1 MTVSSFLIASSPQL
15 ESEKT
20 LAGGSAAFP
29 GSGKW
34 RQVKLGLAET
44 KGKVPSMESLGNADL
59 EVSASTSSGMEPWDW
74 AKTTQLK
81 DISVISTENIT
92 IYGVCNKSVKE
103 HFES

>member
-1 MTVSSFLIASSPQL
+1 MVSSAQL

-44 KGKVPSMESLGNADL
+44 KEKVPSMGSLGNADL
-59 EVSASTSSGMEPWDW
+59 EVSVSPPSGMEPWDR
-74 AKTTQLK
+74 AKATELK
-81 DISVISTENIT
+81 DISVILQKI
-92 IYGVCNKSVKE
+92 
-103 HFES
+103 

>member
-1 MTVSSFLIASSPQL
+1 MSFFLMVSSPQL

-44 KGKVPSMESLGNADL
+44 KGKVPSMGSLGNADL
-59 EVSASTSSGMEPWDW
+59 EVSASPPSGMEPWDL
-74 AKTTQLK
+74 AKATQLK
-81 DISVISTENIT
+81 DISVILQKI
-92 IYGVCNKSVKE
+92 
-103 HFES
+103 